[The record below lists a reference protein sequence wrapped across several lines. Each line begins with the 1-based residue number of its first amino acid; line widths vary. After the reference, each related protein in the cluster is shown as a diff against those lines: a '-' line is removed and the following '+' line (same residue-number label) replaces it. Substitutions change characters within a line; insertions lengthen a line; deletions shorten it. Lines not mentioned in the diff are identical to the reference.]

1 MIGLRVRY
9 SCVTNV
15 LLFSAIAKE
24 QEERISLA
32 FQCLEKELKDGEL
45 ICGGCRAAVG
55 ALCYPSW
62 AYDASVRRDRIGCQ
76 SDAGT

>member
-24 QEERISLA
+24 QEERIALA
-32 FQCLEKELKDGEL
+32 FQCLEKELKGGEL
-45 ICGGCRAAVG
+45 ICGGYRAVG
-55 ALCYPSW
+55 VALCCLS
-62 AYDASVRRDRIGCQ
+62 
-76 SDAGT
+76 